1 MKSNGKLCPLGKL
14 VVKALADQEKTKSQ
28 LAAEIG
34 TSPQYLSYILYGVRS
49 GEKYL
54 PSCCHA
60 AVAFSTFRGSS
71 LRAAMSAG
79 RYFSPE
85 RTPYRM

>member
-14 VVKALADQEKTKSQ
+14 VVKALTDQDKTKTQ

-34 TSPQYLSYILYGVRS
+34 ASPQYLSYILYGVRS

-54 PSCCHA
+54 PAIIA
-60 AVAFSTFRGSS
+60 ALA
-71 LRAAMSAG
+71 LDPKKAERAIAA
-79 RYFSPE
+79 
-85 RTPYRM
+85 